1 MLMRALM
8 HEVTVTRAATGTT
21 VNLRQRTNP

>member
-8 HEVTVTRAATGTT
+8 HEVTVTRAVTGTT
-21 VNLRQRTNP
+21 VDLHQRTRS